1 MKAIFEC
8 IANAPQGVIFNCSA
22 GKDRS
27 GVVSAVLLLFA
38 GVKDEDIIENY
49 VVTKYYIKQRLE
61 YIKQNSDIDMAIV
74 TPNKYFM
81 EMFLKMFQEKYG
93 DVSNYFQSIGMDR
106 ECMDRLKEKFV

>member
-49 VVTKYYIKQRLE
+49 LVTKYYIKQRLE

-81 EMFLKMFQEKYG
+81 EMFLKMFREKYG

-106 ECMDRLKEKFV
+106 ECIDRLKEKFV